1 MATLATLLTLMTL
14 GNATYLTEH
23 GYYIVSVALW
33 GTAAYFAWRKF
44 KRMGI
49 LS

>member
-14 GNATYLTEH
+14 GNATYLN
-23 GYYIVSVALW
+23 IVSVALW